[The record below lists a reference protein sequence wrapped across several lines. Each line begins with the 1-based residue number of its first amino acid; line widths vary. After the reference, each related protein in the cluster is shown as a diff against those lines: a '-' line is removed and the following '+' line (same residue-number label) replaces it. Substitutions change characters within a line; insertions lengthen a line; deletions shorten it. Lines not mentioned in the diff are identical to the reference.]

1 MPQIQFLLKSSDRIR
16 LIKDRLARYAITAGG
31 ISVLGALILIFVY
44 LIWVALPLFSDATF
58 KVENRHLAVA
68 VSSSTPV
75 FLALDE
81 YGQSAFIVDKSGKT
95 EFLSLLPKQ
104 SDTVLNELPFKPI
117 KWYREASDNGV
128 LAVGQN
134 GESIF
139 ISPHFSD
146 THVVNKTTS
155 RPRVERISLSPSLQ
169 ALVKRSEQLCF
180 TMQSDQLIMVSYDS
194 LGKLHW
200 AVQSLN
206 DSIKQPRIATVPGV
220 FPNIEELRITP
231 DGNTLYIRESGSKLM
246 VAKINAK
253 QAYVRETVDIS
264 RKNTHVVSMQLLPGA
279 SSLLTVYANGEVV
292 QWFDVLKDAH
302 RQITHIRDFSLGSD
316 LSFILP
322 NVYSKGFFAFY
333 ENGSVHSYF
342 TTSDKLILFEKAYR
356 NVPEIAAFSK
366 DERKLVTFNHGN
378 IYLADVDLGYPDVS
392 FSALWDKVWYEN
404 YPEPEYIWQSTSASD
419 TFEPKF
425 SLVPIAFGTIK
436 AAAYAMLFSVP
447 IAIFAAIYTAYFMT
461 PKMRRVVKPT
471 IELMEALPTVI
482 IGFLAGLWFAPL
494 VERHLVMAV
503 LMVFVLPVSAIIV
516 GALWRLL
523 PKSYNRWTKRGWHAL
538 VLFPSLI
545 VVMMIV
551 LPLSFDI
558 ERLLFGGDIRV
569 FLADYGFNFD
579 QRNALVVG
587 LAMGFAVIPT
597 IFTIAEDAVFSVP
610 KHLSDAS
617 LALGATQWQTLKHV
631 VLQTASPG
639 IFSAIMMG
647 LGRAVGETMIVLM
660 ATGNTPIMDWNI
672 LEGMRTLAATIAVE
686 LPESEVG
693 SSHYRILFLAALI
706 LFVFTFIVNSLAEW
720 IRLRLR
726 EKYRAL

>member
-1 MPQIQFLLKSSDRIR
+1 M
-16 LIKDRLARYAITAGG
+16 
-31 ISVLGALILIFVY
+31 LGALILIFVY

-58 KVENRHLAVA
+58 KVENRHLAVPC
-68 VSSSTPV
+68 STPA

-81 YGQSAFIVDKSGKT
+81 YGQSAFIVDESGKT
-95 EFLSLLPKQ
+95 EFLSLAQKQ
-104 SDTVLNELPFKPI
+104 TDTVLGELPFKPI
-117 KWYREASDNGV
+117 KWYRSTTENGV
-128 LAVGQN
+128 LAVGDGGQ
-134 GESIF
+134 SIL

-146 THVVNKTTS
+146 THAVNKTIS
-155 RPRVERISLSPSLQ
+155 RPFVERISLSPILRT
-169 ALVKRSEQLCF
+169 LIKNSEQISF
-180 TMQSDQLIMVSYDS
+180 TILSDRLIMVIYDN

-200 AVQSLN
+200 VIQSLEQPA
-206 DSIKQPRIATVPGV
+206 KQPRIEILPGV
-220 FPNIEELRITP
+220 FTNIEELRITP
-231 DGNTLYIRESGSKLM
+231 DGNTLYIRESASELM
-246 VAKINAK
+246 VAKINDK
-253 QAYVRETVDIS
+253 QAYVREIVDIS
-264 RKNTHVVSMQLLPGA
+264 QKNTSVVSMQLLPGA
-279 SSLLTVYANGEVV
+279 SSLLIVYANGKVI
-292 QWFDVLKDAH
+292 QWFDVLKNGH
-302 RQITHIRDFSLGSD
+302 RKLTHIRDFTLGSG

-322 NVYSKGFFAFY
+322 NMYSKGFFAFY
-333 ENGSVHSYF
+333 ENGSVYSYF
-342 TTSDKLILFEKAYR
+342 TTSEKLILFERAYR
-356 NVPEIAAFSK
+356 NVPDLAAFSK
-366 DERKLVTFNHGN
+366 DERKLVTINHGN

-392 FSALWDKVWYEN
+392 FSALWDQVWYEN

-494 VERHLVMAV
+494 VERNLVMTV
-503 LMVFVLPVSAIIV
+503 LMVVVLPVSAIIV

-523 PKSYNRWTKRGWHAL
+523 PKSYNRWTKRGWHTL
-538 VLFPSLI
+538 VLFPALI
-545 VVMMIV
+545 VVIVIV

-639 IFSAIMMG
+639 VFSAIMMG